1 MKEILITK
9 ENSNQRIDKFIRKF
23 LNEAP
28 LSLIYKTFRK
38 KDIKINGKPVK
49 ENYILCEGDVL
60 RVYISDEKINE
71 FNKPKDISK
80 INCSLNIIYEDQN
93 ILIVF
98 KPKGILTHGDGTE
111 KRMTLSNQVLSYL
124 YNKGEFKNDGSSFT
138 PSPCH
143 RLDRNTSGL
152 VIFAKNVIS
161 SQIIMEKL
169 KTHEEITKK
178 YLLLVK
184 GQTEKSGEIDA
195 PLKKDESSGF
205 VKVASLNNGGKSAKT
220 IYKTLS
226 FSSDYSLVEATLVS
240 GRTHQLRVHFSYIKH
255 PIVADSKYGDF
266 ALNKKF
272 NAKYDYDSQFL
283 HAYKLIF
290 NIKDGELDYLNG
302 KEFIAPLSK
311 KEKNILDDLGLKL
324 L

>member
-1 MKEILITK
+1 MKEIVISR
-9 ENSNQRIDKFIRKF
+9 ENSNQRIDKYIRKY

-49 ENYILCEGDVL
+49 ENYILKEGDVL
-60 RVYISDEKINE
+60 RVFISDEKINE

-80 INCSLNIIYEDQN
+80 INNSINVFYEDEN
-93 ILIVF
+93 ILIVL
-98 KPKGILTHGDGTE
+98 KPKGILTHGDSSE

-124 YNKGEFKNDGSSFT
+124 YKKDEFKNDGSSFV

-169 KTHEEITKK
+169 KTHEEIMKK
-178 YLLLVK
+178 YLVLVK
-184 GQTEKSGEIDA
+184 GKTENCGEIDA
-195 PLKKDESSGF
+195 PLKKDENSGF
-205 VKVASLNNGGKSAKT
+205 VKVASINDGGKTAKT

-226 FSSDYSLVEATLVS
+226 SNGNYSLVEATLVS

-255 PIVADSKYGDF
+255 PIVGDSKYGDF
-266 ALNKKF
+266 ELNKEFKS
-272 NAKYDYDSQFL
+272 KYNYENQFL

-290 NIKDGELDYLNG
+290 KIKEGALSYLNG

-311 KEKNILDDLGLKL
+311 KEKNILGDLNIKKS
-324 L
+324 